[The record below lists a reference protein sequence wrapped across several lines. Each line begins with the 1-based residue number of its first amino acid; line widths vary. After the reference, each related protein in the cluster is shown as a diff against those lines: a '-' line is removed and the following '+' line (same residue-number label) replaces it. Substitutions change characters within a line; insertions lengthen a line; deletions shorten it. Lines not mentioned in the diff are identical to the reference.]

1 MNTHTRVTE
10 LFSREEIRQLTERS
24 DWQGAW
30 AVASTWAVIGGT
42 FASVALSWQ
51 YLPWWGKLLMCIT
64 ALVILA
70 GRQLALAILMHDASH
85 SSLFKTPWLNDHLV
99 DWLCA
104 KPIWNDL
111 HKYRPYHV
119 RHHAKTSTA
128 DDPDLSLVAGFPTT
142 RASLTRKFMRDIVG
156 ITGFKF
162 VVGRIMMD
170 LGLIEWTVAN
180 DVKKI
185 PQQNRP
191 WQDYPR
197 TLIKN
202 SYGAILTNA
211 AILSVLGAAGHPK
224 LYGLWAL
231 AYVTP
236 FPLFIR
242 IRSMAE
248 HAGMEKS
255 ASALT
260 HTRTTRAGWIAR
272 ALVAPIRVNFH
283 MEHHLMASVPYFR
296 LPKMHRMLRE
306 RQHVPKAPGYLDVLK
321 LLSGQTMPASR
332 PVEDQCKK
340 VVQ

>member
-1 MNTHTRVTE
+1 MNNRTRVTE

-24 DWQGAW
+24 DWHGGW

-42 FASVALSWQ
+42 FAGVAVSWQ
-51 YLPWWGKLLMCIT
+51 YLPWWGKLLMCAA

-70 GRQLALAILMHDASH
+70 GRQLALAILMHDAAH
-85 SSLFKTPWLNDHLV
+85 SSLFKTRWFNDYLV

-119 RHHAKTSTA
+119 RHHAKTSTP

-142 RASLTRKFMRDIVG
+142 RASLARKFMRDISG
-156 ITGFKF
+156 MTGVKF
-162 VVGRIMMD
+162 IMGRVMMD
-170 LGLIEWTVAN
+170 LGLMEWTVAN

-185 PQQNRP
+185 SQQGRP
-191 WQDYPR
+191 WHDYPL
-197 TLIKN
+197 TLMKN
-202 SYGAILTNA
+202 SYGAILTNG
-211 AILSVLGAAGHPK
+211 AILGALWAAGHPK

-236 FPLFIR
+236 FPLLIR

-248 HAGMEKS
+248 HAGMQKS

-260 HTRTTRAGWIAR
+260 NTRTTRAGLIAR

-306 RQHVPKAPGYLDVLK
+306 RNHVPKAPGYLEVLH
-321 LLSGQTMPASR
+321 LLSNKSAQS
-332 PVEDQCKK
+332 VES
-340 VVQ
+340 VPNT